1 MRNCLLRLVRK
12 PFVMQ
17 FNPQQIKLSIWRALL
32 RLMPLILMSTL
43 TLVTFW
49 LVKKNAP
56 LEKSAIER
64 VRLHEPDYTITNG
77 ALSALNEFGNTKYR
91 VLGKKVIHYDDDA
104 SIDIETPRVRLF
116 TPEKSPVTIKADT
129 GHLDGDLTILDL
141 INNAEIF
148 RPAQAAS
155 ATEPASPRMLAR
167 SSYFKVLI
175 NDDII
180 ETDKPITLEQGISI
194 MQSTEGGVFNNIEQS
209 MVLSG
214 QVKGRIER
222 IQQRTQP

>member
-1 MRNCLLRLVRK
+1 MG
-12 PFVMQ
+12 
-17 FNPQQIKLSIWRALL
+17 
-32 RLMPLILMSTL
+32 TL

-56 LEKSAIER
+56 AEKSAIER
-64 VRLHEPDYTITNG
+64 VRLHEPDYTISNG
-77 ALSALNEFGNTKYR
+77 ALSTLNEFGDTKYR

-104 SIDIETPRVRLF
+104 SIDIETPRIRLF
-116 TPEKSPVTIKADT
+116 PPKKSPVTVKADK

-141 INNAEIF
+141 IDNAEIF
-148 RPAQAAS
+148 RPQQAAS
-155 ATEPASPRMLAR
+155 ASEPARPRMLAR

-180 ETDKPITLEQGISI
+180 KTGKPITLEQGVS
-194 MQSTEGGVFNNIEQS
+194 MMHSTNGGVFNNIEQS

-214 QVKGRIER
+214 QVRGRIER
-222 IQQRTQP
+222 VQAGAQQ

>member
-1 MRNCLLRLVRK
+1 MLRLVRK

>member
-1 MRNCLLRLVRK
+1 
-12 PFVMQ
+12 MQ
-17 FNPQQIKLSIWRALL
+17 LNPQQIKLSIWRSLL
-32 RLMPLILMSTL
+32 RLMPLILMGAL

-49 LVKKNAP
+49 LVKNNSP
-56 LEKSAIER
+56 IEKSAVER

-91 VLGKKVIHYDDDA
+91 ILGKKVIHYDDDA
-104 SIDIETPRVRLF
+104 SIDIETPRMRLF
-116 TPEKSPVTIKADT
+116 PPEKSPITVKADK

-141 INNAEIF
+141 MGNAEIV
-148 RPAQAAS
+148 RPPQDAS
-155 ATEPASPRMLAR
+155 ATEPARPRMLAS

-180 ETDKPITLEQGISI
+180 ETNKPLTLEQGISV
-194 MQSTEGGVFNNIEQS
+194 MHSTEGGVFNNIEQS

-214 QVKGRIER
+214 RVKGRIER
-222 IQQRTQP
+222 IQPGAKP